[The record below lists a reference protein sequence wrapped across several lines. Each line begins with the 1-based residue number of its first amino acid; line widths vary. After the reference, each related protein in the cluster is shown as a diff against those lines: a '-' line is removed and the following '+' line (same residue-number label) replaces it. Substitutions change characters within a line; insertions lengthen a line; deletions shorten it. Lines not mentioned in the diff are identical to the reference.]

1 MSDFLAKIKT
11 SVQARAESISVKNN
25 LKHNDLDFCQIFTDS
40 NDPVIIA
47 EIKFASPSRGRIYH
61 GPLEPTEVAKEYLSN
76 GASALSI
83 LAEPDYFSGNIE
95 YISDVRKT
103 LPQAN
108 ILLKDFILTKAQI
121 AQALEYGANAVLLI
135 VAFLNKQALI
145 ELHEYALNLGLTPII
160 EIHDL
165 LELQIALELRPR
177 VIGINN
183 RNLKTLKID
192 LNTSRELI
200 KFIPKHIYAICESG
214 IQNKAEIEEMQR
226 LGFSGFL
233 IGSHF
238 MEKESPGKALGDML
252 LGGKDAC

>member
-11 SVQARAESISVKNN
+11 NVQARAESISVASN
-25 LKHNDLDFCQIFTDS
+25 LKHNNLDFCQIFSGS

-61 GPLEPTEVAKEYLSN
+61 GELEHIAIAKEYLNN

-83 LAEPDYFSGNIE
+83 LAEPDYFAGNVE

-103 LPQAN
+103 LPHAH

-121 AQALEYGANAVLLI
+121 AQGLEYGANAVLLI
-135 VAFLNKQALI
+135 VAFLSKKVLV
-145 ELHEYALNLGLTPII
+145 ELHEYAVSLGLTPII
-160 EIHDL
+160 EVHDMAE
-165 LELQIALELRPR
+165 LEVALELGPK

-214 IQNKAEIEEMQR
+214 IKNNSEIEAMQK

-238 MEKESPGKALGDML
+238 MEKKNPGKALGDML
-252 LGGKDAC
+252 LGAKNAR